1 MRKFFTKRNLTV
13 SVFVMALAITV
24 IMPRPANA
32 LCEWCVKGVVEAELE
47 QWVTDIQGGTYWRL
61 TRFVRSEMTGEK
73 IWLISILWEDNLLP
87 AMMLMADQL
96 TAVAMQQMQIIG
108 TFMDAKHQLETQQ
121 VLQKIAARTHK
132 NYQPSIGL
140 CDFGSAVKAMAFTE
154 RKGDLTT
161 VLLAQRSQD
170 RQLGAINT
178 ASALG
183 EDSDKESRIRQ
194 FRETYCQRHDNNDG
208 LEILCDWD
216 QDGIPGPMIGGQE
229 PDRLNKDID
238 FVRIVDKPW
247 TIKIDMLFPS
257 LREVLTEEE
266 EDIFALAGNL
276 YGHELFI
283 RPPARSLQ
291 SLPNER
297 ITNMQKI
304 YMDIRSVV
312 AKRSVAENSF
322 NQIVGM
328 KAEGSGGS
336 TDYLIAM
343 LQELGISY
351 SVATSML
358 RTILPSYYA
367 QMEVLT
373 KKIYQ
378 KPDFYTNLYDTPANV
393 DRKEVAMQAV
403 GLMQKFDIFKSYL
416 RNEASLSVLL
426 EMSVVD
432 LQNEVENEINQAV
445 GEAD

>member
-1 MRKFFTKRNLTV
+1 
-13 SVFVMALAITV
+13 MALAFTV
-24 IMPRPANA
+24 VMPRPANA
-32 LCEWCVKGVVEAELE
+32 LCEWCVKGVVEAEL
-47 QWVTDIQGGTYWRL
+47 QAWVTDIQGGTYWRL

-132 NYQPSIGL
+132 DYQPSIGL
-140 CDFGSAVKAMAFTE
+140 CDFGTLAKSLAMTDRKVDVTAVLMA
-154 RKGDLTT
+154 
-161 VLLAQRSQD
+161 QHSQD
-170 RQLGAINT
+170 RQLGAVNT

-183 EDSDKESRIRQ
+183 EDSDKESRIKQ
-194 FRETYCQRHDNNDG
+194 FREQFCQRFDNNDG
-208 LEILCDWD
+208 LNILCDWD
-216 QDGIPGPMIGGQE
+216 QDGVPGPIIGGQN
-229 PDRLNKDID
+229 PDRRNKDID
-238 FVRIVDKPW
+238 FVRTLDKPW
-247 TIKIDMLFPS
+247 TVHVDMLYPS
-257 LREVLTEEE
+257 LREVLTDDEEE
-266 EDIFALAGNL
+266 VFALASNL

-291 SLPNER
+291 ALPNQR
-297 ITNMQKI
+297 ITNMQKT

-322 NQIVGM
+322 NAIVGL
-328 KAEGSGGS
+328 KSNGAESVP
-336 TDYLIAM
+336 DYLIAM
-343 LQELGISY
+343 LQELGLPY
-351 SVATSML
+351 DVATQMSGGA
-358 RTILPSYYA
+358 LPSYYS

-426 EMSVVD
+426 EMEVVT
-432 LQNEVENEINQAV
+432 LQNEVENEINQMT
-445 GEAD
+445 GEKD